1 MTRQSFIIRV
11 NYPGWPLFVLAVLG
25 LILAGSLISGLV
37 LMRRERVFRV
47 SVDGVQKSYGLKP
60 FAEVV
65 IKDQQGIKVG
75 VLKRSLGQAVPVLD
89 KGKTNSVRVM

>member
-1 MTRQSFIIRV
+1 M